1 MQSPAIFL
9 VSTILLSFGV
19 SVALLVGLMFLDWI
33 EVRRTH
39 HTALGNGPSP
49 QLPGKPHQPVAR
61 RRQMPV
67 KPVAVKAA

>member
-19 SVALLVGLMFLDWI
+19 SAALLVGLMFLDWI
-33 EVRRTH
+33 EVRRSH
-39 HTALGNGPSP
+39 HTALNGPSA

-61 RRQMPV
+61 RRQLPGQT
-67 KPVAVKAA
+67 VAAKAA